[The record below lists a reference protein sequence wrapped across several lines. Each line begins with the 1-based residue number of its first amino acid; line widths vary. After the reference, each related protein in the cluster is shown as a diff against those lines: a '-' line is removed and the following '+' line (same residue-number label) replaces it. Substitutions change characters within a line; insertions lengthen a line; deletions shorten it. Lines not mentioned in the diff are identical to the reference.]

1 MYGLF
6 GLLNDNIDSSI
17 LSANMLIWAPFT
29 ESMSIFSFCINHWD
43 LFNVIE
49 TKGHHTVST
58 LLVTYTNIEP

>member
-1 MYGLF
+1 MYVLF

-49 TKGHHTVST
+49 TKGHDTVST
-58 LLVTYTNIEP
+58 LLGIYANIKP